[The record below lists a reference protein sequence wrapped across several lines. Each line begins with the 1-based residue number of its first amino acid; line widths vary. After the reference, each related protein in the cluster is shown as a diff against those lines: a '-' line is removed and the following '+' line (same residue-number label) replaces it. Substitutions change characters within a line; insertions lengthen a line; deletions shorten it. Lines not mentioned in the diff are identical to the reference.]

1 MEKKRKIAIY
11 TRISTENQKTDM
23 QDQELQEYADRN
35 GYEVFKKYHDTMSG
49 SSKSR
54 PSLDLLFQDAGK
66 KKFNLVLV
74 YKFDRFARS
83 LKMLIDSLE
92 TFKNLGIDFVSLKE
106 NIDTTTPSGKLMF
119 GITSAF
125 AEFERDI
132 IRQRVISGINARK
145 AKGLSFGQPPLSK
158 YIQEQVKELK
168 KTGLSEIKIAKQLGI
183 SRGSVRK
190 YSKTSSEISK
200 KVIS

>member
-11 TRISTENQKTDM
+11 TRISTEHQKTDM

-35 GYEVFKKYHDTMSG
+35 GYEIFKKYHDTMSG

-54 PSLDLLFQDAGK
+54 PDLDLLFQDAGK

-106 NIDTTTPSGKLMF
+106 NIDTTTPTGKLMF

-132 IRQRVISGINARK
+132 IRQRVIDGIRARR

-158 YIQEQVKELK
+158 SIQEKIRELK
-168 KTGLSEIKIAKQLGI
+168 ETGLSEIKIAKQIGI

-190 YSKTSSEISK
+190 YK
-200 KVIS
+200 